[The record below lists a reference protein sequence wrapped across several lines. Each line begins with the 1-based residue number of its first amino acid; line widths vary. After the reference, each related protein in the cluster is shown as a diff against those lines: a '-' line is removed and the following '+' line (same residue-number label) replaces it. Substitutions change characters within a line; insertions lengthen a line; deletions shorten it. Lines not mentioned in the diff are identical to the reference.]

1 MNASATLVFE
11 LEKLHTNAYLIN
23 NSNQKLNVLFCL
35 GGTFGMVFGLE
46 VIDPLLDPPTKKL
59 AFVSIFFSFA
69 FALFLLNRK
78 HKRKTFD
85 SIPNCS
91 WWEPMLLIF
100 TGAYAIN

>member
-1 MNASATLVFE
+1 MQSNW
-11 LEKLHTNAYLIN
+11 KL
-23 NSNQKLNVLFCL
+23 LFL
-35 GGTFGMVFGLE
+35 TQSLFQFQGGTFGMVFGLE

-91 WWEPMLLIF
+91 WWEPLLLIV
-100 TGAYAIN
+100 TGGWVLKMI

>member
-1 MNASATLVFE
+1 M
-11 LEKLHTNAYLIN
+11 I
-23 NSNQKLNVLFCL
+23 
-35 GGTFGMVFGLE
+35 FGLE

-85 SIPNCS
+85 NIPNCS
-91 WWEPMLLIF
+91 WWEPLLLIF
-100 TGAYAIN
+100 TGGYLF

>member
-1 MNASATLVFE
+1 M
-11 LEKLHTNAYLIN
+11 
-23 NSNQKLNVLFCL
+23 
-35 GGTFGMVFGLE
+35 GFGLE

-59 AFVSIFFSFA
+59 AFVSIF

-91 WWEPMLLIF
+91 WWEPLLLIF
-100 TGAYAIN
+100 TGVIGGTLSACTGSGVDICSFSILCILFRISEKVATPTSIVLM

>member
-1 MNASATLVFE
+1 
-11 LEKLHTNAYLIN
+11 
-23 NSNQKLNVLFCL
+23 
-35 GGTFGMVFGLE
+35 MVFGLE

-91 WWEPMLLIF
+91 WWEPLLLIF
-100 TGAYAIN
+100 TGAYNYKWISKNIKVLTLLEVVQYFQPIDYF